1 MGMDA
6 KRLVLPE
13 KRRRPTMNK
22 MRKHRSR
29 PLRTG
34 AVMAAA
40 VMLGIIDGYG
50 KANMYKVNKI
60 LKRRIRDGFCLSS
73 GRSHTCCGIKCRFA
87 IRLSGKKGV
96 EAPFAC
102 SRRSRVGSRLVR

>member
-1 MGMDA
+1 
-6 KRLVLPE
+6 
-13 KRRRPTMNK
+13 MNQ

-60 LKRRIRDGFCLSS
+60 LKRRIRDGFVEKEKLGKG
-73 GRSHTCCGIKCRFA
+73 GRTSPTNYRAIVSLGAKDRAKFA
-87 IRLSGKKGV
+87 EPK
-96 EAPFAC
+96 
-102 SRRSRVGSRLVR
+102 